1 MKEAES
7 VFASLSGIL
16 RKHTAG
22 MSLKVDEPGSLYV
35 ERLASAP
42 GAKPA
47 FFGAVQKKKS
57 YVSYHLMPVYE
68 HPALLSGGQRGV
80 ACTHAGEVLLQFRRP
95 GASAVCRARRADSEV
110 RGWTG
115 VAPRRVRC
123 VPGRFGVTFP

>member
-7 VFASLSGIL
+7 VFASLSSIL

-47 FFGAVQKKKS
+47 FFGAVQTKKS

-68 HPALLSGGQRGV
+68 HPALLSG
-80 ACTHAGEVLLQFRRP
+80 
-95 GASAVCRARRADSEV
+95 ASEGLRARMQ
-110 RGWTG
+110 GKPCFNF
-115 VAPRRVRC
+115 VAPHPVLFAELDALTARC
-123 VPGRFGVTFP
+123 AAGLE

>member
-42 GAKPA
+42 GAKPDNLWLPP
-47 FFGAVQKKKS
+47 
-57 YVSYHLMPVYE
+57 YTIPL
-68 HPALLSGGQRGV
+68 
-80 ACTHAGEVLLQFRRP
+80 
-95 GASAVCRARRADSEV
+95 
-110 RGWTG
+110 
-115 VAPRRVRC
+115 APL
-123 VPGRFGVTFP
+123 